1 MFSVSVNFDS
11 RDTQTLFLMMLKG
24 LKELD
29 KSIIRDPL
37 TLTRSRPV
45 SIPSQLLLTSSP
57 LHYEA
62 SRLFKLPLSYMKHVM
77 DDWLMSVK
85 GMAHLFL

>member
-1 MFSVSVNFDS
+1 
-11 RDTQTLFLMMLKG
+11 

-45 SIPSQLLLTSSP
+45 SHPVTVISNIVSLALCSIKALQ
-57 LHYEA
+57 A
-62 SRLFKLPLSYMKHVM
+62 SFK
-77 DDWLMSVK
+77 
-85 GMAHLFL
+85 AI

>member
-1 MFSVSVNFDS
+1 MFSVSVNLDS

-45 SIPSQLLLTSSP
+45 SHPVTFISNIVSLALCSIKALQ
-57 LHYEA
+57 A
-62 SRLFKLPLSYMKHVM
+62 SFKAM
-77 DDWLMSVK
+77 
-85 GMAHLFL
+85 

>member
-1 MFSVSVNFDS
+1 
-11 RDTQTLFLMMLKG
+11 MMLKG

-45 SIPSQLLLTSSP
+45 SHPVTVISNIVSLALCSIK
-57 LHYEA
+57 A
-62 SRLFKLPLSYMKHVM
+62 KNVLPLS
-77 DDWLMSVK
+77 S
-85 GMAHLFL
+85 